1 MVRRFDR
8 IRIYKD
14 ERFLEVNALFDTG
27 SSESYL
33 SEGVAEKVGYE
44 RYEKPLKVP
53 LAVEGYDAEII
64 GYSTCF
70 LEIAG
75 YRLPT
80 IKVLGV
86 IKGLRVDAI
95 IGIDIIE
102 PYEITLEKDQIT
114 FKRSPP
120 GPYLF

>member
-1 MVRRFDR
+1 MD
-8 IRIYKD
+8 
-14 ERFLEVNALFDTG
+14 ALFDTG

-33 SEGVAEKVGYE
+33 SEKVAGKVGYE

-53 LAVEGYDAEII
+53 LVVEGYDAENI
-64 GYSTCF
+64 GYSTCL

-102 PYEITLEKDQIT
+102 PYEITLEKDRIT